1 MTINLDGNLMDF
13 SVPKIMGILNLTP
26 DSFYDGGIFN
36 TDKKILSHVEK
47 MISEGKEL
55 SEKEI
60 SILFLTSL
68 IEEEGK

>member
-47 MISEGKEL
+47 MISDPGKIDV
-55 SEKEI
+55 SEFSTAPLQI
-60 SILFLTSL
+60 
-68 IEEEGK
+68 

>member
-1 MTINLDGNLMDF
+1 MNIQEEVHTAL
-13 SVPKIMGILNLTP
+13 KE
-26 DSFYDGGIFN
+26 
-36 TDKKILSHVEK
+36 VEK